1 MDKINCTVKID
12 KMGYLTITFENGKSI
27 YLQSDYE
34 RAQFGVA
41 CGIIK
46 APENWSGVP
55 HHLIGDWWV
64 EDFESITE
72 CPDYYINSAE

>member
-1 MDKINCTVKID
+1 MDMINCTVEEN
-12 KMGYLTITFENGKSI
+12 KMGHLTVTFADFRTI
-27 YLQSDYE
+27 YLQSWNE

-46 APENWSGVP
+46 APENWSGVS
-55 HHLIGDWWV
+55 HHLPDEWW
-64 EDFESITE
+64 EKDFEAITQ